1 MADIGAE
8 IMIGKV
14 HGSNHVQQQHQH
26 QHQPVLQEPKKGTQ
40 RQKKEP

>member
-8 IMIGKV
+8 IMRGKI

-26 QHQPVLQEPKKGTQ
+26 QPVLQEPNKGTQ